1 MIEVNLEMEVSAKEL
16 FDVIVPSVIYDIKQA
31 TGKSVN
37 VSALHDNY
45 TYKKKLKSKM
55 GKDASV
61 RVTITRFTYPTIY
74 EAEFDSGA
82 GKNRMRYEVEEL
94 DNGNIGL
101 SYMEDFEGQGK
112 MAAMNGWLVGLV
124 YNHKAKKDIK
134 KRLRAMERSIIE
146 NRGSDT
152 ENQEEA
158 EN

>member
-82 GKNRMRYEVEEL
+82 GKTGCVMKSKSSITEISACRIWKIL
-94 DNGNIGL
+94 K
-101 SYMEDFEGQGK
+101 GK
-112 MAAMNGWLVGLV
+112 EKW
-124 YNHKAKKDIK
+124 
-134 KRLRAMERSIIE
+134 
-146 NRGSDT
+146 
-152 ENQEEA
+152 QP
-158 EN
+158 